1 MLLTLGILIAVVAVA
16 ALLWNLWSRMAEDG
30 MQRLNDERRTSCR
43 IVGRGEL
50 VDGKQHIPV
59 AMALSTSTLYY
70 ENADLTASLDLV
82 YVEEVEYADE
92 LITGQSVDRGKV
104 MRLRCFSKVF
114 EFVIDAASAPRWEAV
129 LPAVRPAR
137 T

>member
-1 MLLTLGILIAVVAVA
+1 MLLTSAILAAAAAAAVLVWE
-16 ALLWNLWSRMAEDG
+16 LSKRMAEDG
-30 MQRLNDERRTSCR
+30 MRRFNDERRNSCR
-43 IVGRGEL
+43 LVGRGEL

-82 YVEEVEYADE
+82 YVEEVEYDDE
-92 LITGQSVDRGKV
+92 LMTGQAVAAGKV

-114 EFVIDAASAPRWEAV
+114 EFVIDSANAPQWQAV
-129 LPAVRPAR
+129 LPAVRAAAR
-137 T
+137 

>member
-1 MLLTLGILIAVVAVA
+1 MLLSLGILLAIVAVVT
-16 ALLWNLWSRMAEDG
+16 LLWKLGSRMAEDG